1 MNILNILCVG
11 NKSPMQRGFLKK
23 KNQKK
28 KVYKKKKKKKKKNR
42 KDCLS

>member
-11 NKSPMQRGFLKK
+11 NKSPMQRGFF
-23 KNQKK
+23 N
-28 KVYKKKKKKKKKNR
+28 KKKKKKNR

>member
-11 NKSPMQRGFLKK
+11 KKKPMQICFL
-23 KNQKK
+23 
-28 KVYKKKKKKKKKNR
+28 KKKKKKKNR

>member
-11 NKSPMQRGFLKK
+11 NKSPMQRGFF
-23 KNQKK
+23 
-28 KVYKKKKKKKKKNR
+28 KKKKKNR